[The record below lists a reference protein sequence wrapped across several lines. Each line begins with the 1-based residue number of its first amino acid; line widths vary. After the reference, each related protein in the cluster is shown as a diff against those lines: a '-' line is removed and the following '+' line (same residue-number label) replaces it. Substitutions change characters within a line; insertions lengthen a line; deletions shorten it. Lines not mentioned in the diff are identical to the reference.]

1 MLISVHAAED
11 LRYSETVSL
20 EQIEAG
26 ILELSP
32 EERRRFAA
40 WYEAHRN
47 DLLPELQE
55 QEDLADDQKAEV
67 LRRRDLASAHP
78 ELLEP
83 WEGTIERARS
93 KLHEVRRQKTPRR

>member
-1 MLISVHAAED
+1 M
-11 LRYSETVSL
+11 SL
-20 EQIEAG
+20 EQIEAS

-32 EERRRFAA
+32 EERRRFAV
-40 WYEAHRN
+40 WYEKHRK

-55 QEDLADDQKAEV
+55 EDDLVDEQRAEI
-67 LRRRDLASAHP
+67 LRRRDLALAHP